1 MKICPKC
8 RIEYSDSVSFCI
20 KDGCQLQE
28 NISEESCK
36 TKLVCKKHGCL
47 KKIVIA
53 IVVLILGVFL
63 LYKHLMNAATYLRT
77 EPGIINVYKGGGKG
91 KVNIDYDGYVWIVN
105 YKPDWVLI
113 NENENS
119 FDFTVEPNLT
129 GQKREGAIT
138 IKSGRLIT
146 NVDISQAEFA
156 KFLTVSE
163 NNLHFDSSGGSE
175 NIEYATDG
183 CDLRYKSPDWVNIKE
198 LGEGLLSINC
208 TSNVGEYRTCS
219 VSIYEDQV
227 RVTIFVSQGGR
238 CNVCH
243 GKGEMICNSCYGLGN
258 NGFGMYSYQCFFC
271 GGTGKI
277 NCGAC
282 DGSGYIE

>member
-8 RIEYSDSVSFCI
+8 RTEYSDSVSFCI

-28 NISEESCK
+28 NISEASK
-36 TKLVCKKHGCL
+36 PVSKKYGCL
-47 KKIVIA
+47 KKILIA
-53 IVVLILGVFL
+53 IVILILGVFW

-77 EPGIINVYKGGGKG
+77 EPGIINVSKSGGTG
-91 KVNIDYDGYVWIVN
+91 KVNIDYDGYVWMVN

-113 NENENS
+113 DENENS
-119 FDFTVEPNLT
+119 FEFTVEPNRS
-129 GQKREGAIT
+129 GQKREGAVT

-146 NVDISQAEFA
+146 NVVIRQAEFA
-156 KFLTVSE
+156 NLLRVSE
-163 NNLHFDSSGGSE
+163 NNLHFNSSGGSE
-175 NIEYATDG
+175 NIEYDTDG
-183 CDLRYKSPDWVNIKE
+183 CDLRYKSPDWINIKE
-198 LGEGLLSINC
+198 LGEGLLSVNC
-208 TSNVGEYRTCS
+208 AKNSGEYRSCS
-219 VSIYEDQV
+219 MSLYEDQV
-227 RVTIFVSQGGR
+227 KVTIFVSQGGE